1 MDVFERTL
9 YNGFLS
15 GVSFEGDTFFYPNPL
30 EFDGTFKFNR
40 GVCGRSPWFDCS
52 CCPVNVVRVL
62 PSLPGY
68 IYATQGKEIFV
79 NLFIG
84 NTAEFKVNGQPLKIQ
99 QKTNYPWD
107 GKVTFGFD
115 NAEAVHAKLNIRVPG
130 WVSGEVMPGD
140 LYSYINDKRLNI
152 ELTVNGKQKEVSIS
166 NGYLRLEK
174 DSWKKGDIVEVNFEM
189 AVRKVKAHKKVL
201 ANTGKMAF
209 ERGPLVY
216 CAEET
221 DNYGGVLELK
231 V

>member
-1 MDVFERTL
+1 MLVALFHFVVYGL
-9 YNGFLS
+9 
-15 GVSFEGDTFFYPNPL
+15 FYP
-30 EFDGTFKFNR
+30 
-40 GVCGRSPWFDCS
+40 
-52 CCPVNVVRVL
+52 
-62 PSLPGY
+62 
-68 IYATQGKEIFV
+68 
-79 NLFIG
+79 
-84 NTAEFKVNGQPLKIQ
+84 
-99 QKTNYPWD
+99 
-107 GKVTFGFD
+107 
-115 NAEAVHAKLNIRVPG
+115 LNKQ
-130 WVSGEVMPGD
+130 PGD